1 MKNKWSISL
10 LLSLLMVAG
19 CKNDD
24 NSSSISSTSKS
35 SVISSQTSNDVSTT
49 SKDSSNHGNTNTS
62 SDKSSH
68 SSNTGNDSSNKPSS
82 DNSSTTSSSSSG
94 SSTGSSNNSSSN
106 NNDKPIIN
114 KKYDVSIKFEEEAAW
129 FKYYLE
135 WSDDSLDINNIKAVG
150 AIDGTIEFSHFL
162 VSEKIDND
170 NNNLE
175 YGFAFMSADFL
186 TGNHTINVIVQTLD
200 GKFYSIQTSFS
211 KNITTDA
218 TIYGTSLNEVISRSI
233 TLDANGGTCDAST
246 LLIIDGYAIGSL
258 PTPTKDNYNF
268 LGWYSSLENGERIDS
283 STIVSNS
290 LTTIYALWEEK
301 SSDQVYTSSITL
313 NKDAAWFKYFL
324 SWSDDKYDV
333 ESIYSVSSI
342 NGSLTFS
349 HTLDVQE
356 IYNDSNKLQYGFA
369 FNGADFIN
377 PGTYVFTVII
387 KTTSGNFYAITT
399 SFEGAN
405 GGEAFINSTIIEETE
420 TIDIA
425 LDANEGSIDIESI
438 KAIANN
444 GIGTLPTPTRDGYR
458 FSGWYTQR
466 EGGDRI
472 SASTTFSE
480 STTIYAQWVEIIE
493 GTNNALPIDTSRSK
507 VEGAG
512 VFIYFTDNNI
522 LTNISK
528 DDISITL
535 NSVTTDFEGYKT
547 YETSITYNGI
557 VHTDGCIY
565 FLISA
570 GLGLQNGYYFD
581 FDFTISLTAS
591 NGEYYESNIIFRNNT
606 PYSLDGTLI

>member
-1 MKNKWSISL
+1 MKNKWSIPL

-19 CKNDD
+19 CKKDD
-24 NSSSISSTSKS
+24 NSSSTSSASKS
-35 SVISSQTSNDVSTT
+35 SVTSSQTSNNVSTT
-49 SKDSSNHGNTNTS
+49 SKDSSNQGNNNTS

-82 DNSSTTSSSSSG
+82 GNSSTSSGYNSG
-94 SSTGSSNNSSSN
+94 SSTGSSNSSSSD
-106 NNDKPIIN
+106 NNDKPIID

-135 WSDDSLDINNIKAVG
+135 WSDESLDINNIKAVG

-170 NNNLE
+170 NNGLE

-186 TGNHTINVIVQTLD
+186 TGNHTITVIVQTLD

-211 KNITTDA
+211 RNSSGEA
-218 TIYGTSLNEVISRSI
+218 TIYGTNVNELTSRGLSV
-233 TLDANGGTCDAST
+233 DANGGNCDTTS
-246 LLIIDGYAIGSL
+246 LVVIDGYAIGSL

-268 LGWYSSLENGERIDS
+268 LGWYSSLENGERINS
-283 STIVSNS
+283 NTIVLSS

-301 SSDQVYTSSITL
+301 SSDQFYTSSITL
-313 NKDAAWFKYFL
+313 NKDAAWFNYFL
-324 SWSDDKYDV
+324 SWSDDQYDV

-349 HTLDVQE
+349 HTLGIQE
-356 IYNDSNKLQYGFA
+356 IYNDNNKLQYGLA

-377 PGTYVFTVII
+377 PGTYVFTVIV
-387 KTTSGNFYAITT
+387 KTTSGNFYAVTT

-405 GGEAFINSTIIEETE
+405 GGEAFINSTTVEETE

-466 EGGDRI
+466 EGGDKI

-522 LTNISK
+522 LTDISK

-535 NSVTTDFEGYKT
+535 NNVTTDFEGYKG

-570 GLGLQNGYYFD
+570 GLGIQDGYYFD

-606 PYSLDGTLI
+606 LYSLDGILV